1 VTLFDAGTAIEAVRS
16 GAIDAS
22 FRAVAIPPRQLPDGI
37 SSARVFDEPV
47 QLLTGPG
54 HQLATARL
62 VSPAQLAGHRIWMPG
77 LVPGTE
83 WAAFYDKLAA
93 AFGLTIDVTS
103 PDFGTE
109 PLLDTIAASPSLAT
123 LVGEQTRITWPA
135 EWDLRRIA
143 VHDPAPVYPHA
154 LIWRAYNP
162 HAARLPGP
170 AAIREPRH
178 LGAKLV
184 ASGQAPGPRRSLG
197 TGRPKAWPSDELMG
211 GTGHGWTRAGDR
223 GAQGRVR
230 PGQAY

>member
-1 VTLFDAGTAIEAVRS
+1 MASVRPGNRPLRVDVVGRRLAPASLVRGFHRAHQRTELDVVTLFDAGTAIEAVRS

-22 FRAVAIPPRQLPDGI
+22 FRAVAIPARQLPDGI

-93 AFGLTIDVTS
+93 AFGLTIDVTG

-143 VHDPAPVYPHA
+143 VHDPVPVYPHA
-154 LIWRAYNP
+154 LIWRADNP
-162 HAARLPGP
+162 HPALTALRDYLGPQRSASPGTW
-170 AAIREPRH
+170 
-178 LGAKLV
+178 
-184 ASGQAPGPRRSLG
+184 APS
-197 TGRPKAWPSDELMG
+197 W
-211 GTGHGWTRAGDR
+211 
-223 GAQGRVR
+223 
-230 PGQAY
+230 

>member
-1 VTLFDAGTAIEAVRS
+1 MPQDSPPPVKQVAGSQPRRTGSRRLRFPRP
-16 GAIDAS
+16 AS
-22 FRAVAIPPRQLPDGI
+22 FRAVAIPARQLPDGI

-162 HAARLPGP
+162 HPALTALRDYLGPQRSASPGTW
-170 AAIREPRH
+170 
-178 LGAKLV
+178 
-184 ASGQAPGPRRSLG
+184 APS
-197 TGRPKAWPSDELMG
+197 W
-211 GTGHGWTRAGDR
+211 
-223 GAQGRVR
+223 
-230 PGQAY
+230 

>member
-1 VTLFDAGTAIEAVRS
+1 MTLFDADTAIEAVRS

-22 FRAVAIPPRQLPDGI
+22 FRAVAMPARQLPDGI

-54 HQLATARL
+54 HQLATARI
-62 VSPAQLAGHRIWMPG
+62 VSPAQLGGHRIWMPG

-93 AFGLTIDVTS
+93 AFGLMIDVTS

-123 LVGEQTRITWPA
+123 LVGKQTRITWPA

-143 VHDPAPVYPHA
+143 VHDPAP
-154 LIWRAYNP
+154 
-162 HAARLPGP
+162 RLPARANLARRQPAPRAHRATRLPRP

-184 ASGQAPGPRRSLG
+184 ASGQAPIFG
-197 TGRPKAWPSDELMG
+197 TCG
-211 GTGHGWTRAGDR
+211 G
-223 GAQGRVR
+223 
-230 PGQAY
+230 